1 MEGLAIPASPNFTN
15 TMISIEALSDRE
27 KRVIQERMGLTGN
40 KPKSRSEVCQM
51 FAISEDRLRRLEEKA
66 KDLLSK

>member
-1 MEGLAIPASPNFTN
+1 MG
-15 TMISIEALSDRE
+15 SIEVLSDRE

-66 KDLLSK
+66 KNLLSK